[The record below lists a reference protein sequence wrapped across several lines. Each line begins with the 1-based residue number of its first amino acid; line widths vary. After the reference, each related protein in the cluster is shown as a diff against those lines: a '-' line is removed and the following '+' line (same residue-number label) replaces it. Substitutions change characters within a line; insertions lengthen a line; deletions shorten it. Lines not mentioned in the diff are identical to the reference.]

1 MLEEMVHALHLLD
14 VMAAVAEPLLKCCK
28 VLRAVYLR
36 VLRAIEC
43 EHRALYLRQKRRRV
57 ERQKMAQVGRVAL
70 LQRLSEH
77 RLHLRRHVG
86 IANLFYGLTL
96 SQSVE
101 RLGDRLAVG
110 LHNVG
115 RHSSLLQHESVLL
128 QKGLSAR
135 RRHTGKRHD
144 EVSLALGCEH
154 QSDSATLAMSDDAH
168 TGKVEAL
175 AQQL

>member
-1 MLEEMVHALHLLD
+1 
-14 VMAAVAEPLLKCCK
+14 
-28 VLRAVYLR
+28 
-36 VLRAIEC
+36 
-43 EHRALYLRQKRRRV
+43 
-57 ERQKMAQVGRVAL
+57 MAQVGRVAL

-115 RHSSLLQHESVLL
+115 RHSSRLQHESVLL

-168 TGKVEAL
+168 MGKVEAL